1 MYAQLNY
8 SLMLTFLSGGT
19 GTPKLLRGMRNL
31 VNDNEIAVV
40 VNTAEDMWISGN
52 HMSPDIDTVL
62 YLFAG
67 LLNTETWWG
76 IRGDTFATH
85 RFLEQFDEGEFI
97 AVGDKD
103 RAVHI
108 ARAHLLWNGATL
120 TEATASIARTLG
132 VEARVLPM
140 TDAEVTT
147 YVETDSGP
155 MHFQEYWV
163 GHRGEVDIGGVVR
176 MGQANPQAT
185 PEVLAAI
192 READA
197 VILGPSNPVT
207 SISPILECR
216 GVREALQEKFVI
228 AISPFIGDKPVSG
241 PAAALMEAWGM
252 EPSSAGT
259 HALYKD
265 FVDVFVQDVR
275 DTCEVPGSLR
285 LDTLMSN
292 EKRAEALGWE
302 LMAIV
307 RSARQKRA

>member
-1 MYAQLNY
+1 MI
-8 SLMLTFLSGGT
+8 SFLSGGT

-31 VNDNEIAVV
+31 INDDQIAVV

-52 HMSPDIDTVL
+52 YMSPDIDTVL

-85 RFLEQFDEGEFI
+85 RFLDQFDGGEFV
-97 AVGDKD
+97 ALGDKD
-103 RAVHI
+103 RAVNI
-108 ARAHLLWNGATL
+108 ARARMLWNGATL
-120 TEATASIARTLG
+120 TEATAALAKTLG

-163 GHRGEVDIGGVVR
+163 RYRGEVDIDGVVR
-176 MGQANPQAT
+176 LGEEHPRAT
-185 PEVLAAI
+185 PAAI
-192 READA
+192 AAIKEADA
-197 VILGPSNPVT
+197 VIVGPSNPVT
-207 SISPILECR
+207 SISPILECE
-216 GVREALQEKFVI
+216 GVREALEEQFVI
-228 AISPFIGDKPVSG
+228 AVSPFIGDRPVSG
-241 PAAALMEAWGM
+241 PAAALMEARGM

-259 HALYKD
+259 YALYRD

-275 DTCEVPGSLR
+275 DACEVPGSLR

-292 EKRAEALGWE
+292 ERKAEALAWE

-307 RSARQKRA
+307 RSARQKRV